1 MPGPPIPSAPP
12 LGAQLPRPSEVKP
25 GVLPPPQYAKLPEST
40 YPTTKPPLKLVET
53 APPAGV
59 TDLPPILPPK
69 DVKPLL
75 TSNPKPV
82 ELPAPSLP
90 VKPPLIEAPRSKV
103 GEDGFGPGPRLPA
116 AATEPVVVVP
126 PTQAANVD
134 PALPLKSGEKFGHSP
149 DYRWIAGVVDRHLK
163 GGYFTIRYADIGT
176 DDLWGG
182 KVRLLD
188 DDRLRDLR
196 NGDLVYVEGEVMAPQ
211 VRPRVRPTR
220 HTESQ
225 TSASLRSI
233 DRRASRREPHDHVII
248 VRLTPRRSPNSALH
262 ELHRPIVVPGSDR
275 LAVRGERGAVRR

>member
-1 MPGPPIPSAPP
+1 MAWTWSARLLALGGLAVALGCRSQPAAPPCTTPLLPGEVVPGPVHLMPGPPIPSAPP

-25 GVLPPPQYAKLPEST
+25 GVLAPPQYAKLPEST

-59 TDLPPILPPK
+59 SDLPPILPPK

-103 GEDGFGPGPRLPA
+103 GGDGFGPGPRLPA

-134 PALPLKSGEKFGHSP
+134 PALPLKSGEKFGHAP
-149 DYRWIAGVVDRHLK
+149 DYRWIAGIVDRHLK
-163 GGYFTIRYADIGT
+163 GAYFTIRYADIGT

-196 NGDLVYVEGEVMAPQ
+196 NGDLVYVEGEVMAPKSAA
-211 VRPRVRPTR
+211 
-220 HTESQ
+220 E
-225 TSASLRSI
+225 TSAYPPYRVTSVR
-233 DRRASRREPHDHVII
+233 VI
-248 VRLTPRRSPNSALH
+248 
-262 ELHRPIVVPGSDR
+262 
-275 LAVRGERGAVRR
+275 ERNR